1 MKVTQEKLPESQI
14 GLNIE
19 IAPEASRNAYEKM
32 VQNLSRSS
40 NIPGFRK
47 GKVPR
52 QVLLQRIGNERI
64 KAAALEELIQKSL
77 QDAIEQESIEALGQ
91 PNLRSNF
98 EELLGQY
105 NPGDA
110 FTFSVSVDV
119 PPAIEL
125 ADYSSL
131 SVKAEEVAYQSE
143 KVDDFI
149 EQQRSQKADLIPV
162 EDRPAEMGDVAFVDF
177 KGTLAAEG
185 EEGKEIEGG
194 SATNFEVEIAEGK
207 LIPGMVEG
215 IVGMKPEET
224 KEVEVRFPEDY
235 PQEDLAGKPAVF
247 SITLNELKTKEL
259 PELDDDFAQEVSNEE
274 FETMAAYRESLEKQF
289 KEQAENQ
296 TKSNINAAIADA
308 LLEQNT
314 IDLPESLVQEEVT
327 NVLTKTLMQM
337 QQMGLDV
344 RQLFNSDNIPMLRD
358 NARPE
363 AIANLKKSLIIK
375 EIGQKQGL
383 EPDEAAI
390 NAKIAEIRPQLA
402 GQEVDEDR
410 LNTMVTEDLLSEN
423 VYGFL
428 RDKVNVELVPE
439 GSLSKE
445 SETDIESE
453 VETAEFEVV
462 ADSES
467 EVETAEVEAIA
478 DSESE

>member
-1 MKVTQEKLPESQI
+1 MKVTQERLPESQV

-19 IAPEASRNAYEKM
+19 IAPEASRSAYEKM

-52 QVLLQRIGNERI
+52 RVLLQRIGHDRI

-98 EELLGQY
+98 EELLGEY
-105 NPGDA
+105 TPGDA
-110 FTFSVSVDV
+110 FSFSIAVDV
-119 PPAIEL
+119 PPLLEL
-125 ADYSSL
+125 ADYSNL
-131 SVKAEEVAYQSE
+131 SVTAEEVVYQPE
-143 KVDDFI
+143 KVDEFI
-149 EQQRSQKADLIPV
+149 EQRREQKADLVPV

-177 KGTLAAEG
+177 KGTLTAEG

-194 SATNFEVEIAEGK
+194 SATNFQVEIAEGK

-224 KEVEVRFPEDY
+224 KDVAVTFPEDY

-259 PELDDDFAQEVSNEE
+259 PELDDDFAQDVSDDQ
-274 FETMAAYRESLEKQF
+274 FETFAAYKESLEKQF
-289 KEQAENQ
+289 KEQAEDKTNG
-296 TKSNINAAIADA
+296 NINTAIADL

-314 IDLPESLVQEEVT
+314 VDLPESLVQEEVT

-344 RQLFNSDNIPMLRD
+344 RQLFNSDNVPMLRD

-363 AIANLKKSLIIK
+363 AVGNLQKSLILK
-375 EIGQKQGL
+375 EIASKENL

-390 NAKIAEIRPQLA
+390 NAKIAEIRPELA
-402 GQEVDEDR
+402 EQEVDEER
-410 LNTMVTEDLLSEN
+410 LLEMVTSDLLTEN
-423 VYGFL
+423 TYGFL
-428 RDKVNVELVPE
+428 REKAQVELVPE
-439 GSLSKE
+439 GSLAE
-445 SETDIESE
+445 SADDAEDVDLESADAE
-453 VETAEFEVV
+453 VETVDVEVV
-462 ADSES
+462 TDSE
-467 EVETAEVEAIA
+467 
-478 DSESE
+478 

>member
-1 MKVTQEKLPESQI
+1 MKVTQERLPESQV

-19 IAPEASRNAYEKM
+19 IPPEASRSAYEKM
-32 VQNLSRSS
+32 VQNLTRST

-52 QVLLQRIGNERI
+52 RILLQRIGNERI

-77 QDAIEQESIEALGQ
+77 QDAIEQESIKALGQ
-91 PNLRSNF
+91 PDLRSNF
-98 EELLGQY
+98 EELLSQY

-110 FTFSVSVDV
+110 FSFTIAVDV
-119 PPAIEL
+119 PPTLEL

-131 SVKAEEVAYQSE
+131 SIKAEEIVYQPE
-143 KVDDFI
+143 KVDEYI
-149 EQQRSQKADLIPV
+149 EQQRSQKADLVPV

-177 KGTLAAEG
+177 KGILPES
-185 EEGKEIEGG
+185 ENKEIEGG

-224 KEVEVRFPEDY
+224 KDVEVTFPEDY

-259 PELDDDFAQEVSNEE
+259 PALDDDFAQEVSDDE
-274 FETMAAYRESLEKQF
+274 FDTFAAYKESLEKQF
-289 KEQAENQ
+289 KEQAEDKTN
-296 TKSNINAAIADA
+296 SNINSAIADA

-314 IDLPESLVQEEVT
+314 VDLPESLVQDEVT

-344 RQLFNSDNIPMLRD
+344 KQLFNSDNVPMLRD

-363 AIANLKKSLIIK
+363 AVTNLQKSLILEEIARK
-375 EIGQKQGL
+375 ENL

-390 NAKIAEIRPQLA
+390 NAKIAEIRPQLT
-402 GQEVDEDR
+402 GQEVDEER
-410 LNTMVTEDLLSEN
+410 LLSMVTEDLLSEN
-423 VYGFL
+423 TYKFL
-428 RDKVNVELVPE
+428 RDKAQIELVLE
-439 GSLSKE
+439 GSLKE
-445 SETDIESE
+445 SEDD
-453 VETAEFEVV
+453 VENDEE
-462 ADSES
+462 
-467 EVETAEVEAIA
+467 EVETAEVEVVA
-478 DSESE
+478 DA

>member
-1 MKVTQEKLPESQI
+1 MKVTQERLPESQL

-19 IAPEASRNAYEKM
+19 IAPDASRSAYEKM

-110 FTFSVSVDV
+110 ITFSIAVDV
-119 PPAIEL
+119 PPTVEL
-125 ADYSSL
+125 NDYSNL
-131 SVKAEEVAYQSE
+131 NVKAEEVVYKPE
-143 KVDDFI
+143 KVDEFI
-149 EQQRSQKADLIPV
+149 EQQREKKADLVPV
-162 EDRPAEMGDVAFVDF
+162 EDRSAQMGDVAFVDF
-177 KGTLAAEG
+177 KGILTE

-194 SATNFEVEIAEGK
+194 SATNFQVEMVEGK

-215 IVGMKPEET
+215 MVGMKPEET
-224 KEVEVRFPEDY
+224 KEVDVTFPEDY
-235 PQEDLAGKPAVF
+235 PQEDLAGKPARF

-259 PELDDDFAQEVSNEE
+259 PELDDDFAQEVSDDE
-274 FETMAAYRESLEKQF
+274 FETMAAYRESIEKQF

-296 TKSNINAAIADA
+296 TKNNINNAIAEA
-308 LLEQNT
+308 LLEQNK

-344 RQLFNSDNIPMLRD
+344 RQLFNSDNVPMLRD
-358 NARPE
+358 NAKPE
-363 AIANLKKSLIIK
+363 ATTNLNKSLIIK
-375 EIGQKQGL
+375 EIAKKENL
-383 EPDEAAI
+383 EPDQTAI
-390 NAKIAEIRPQLA
+390 DAKITEIRPELA

-410 LNTMVTEDLLSEN
+410 LLQMVTEDLLSEN
-423 VYGFL
+423 TYNWL
-428 RDKVNVELVPE
+428 RDKAKVELVPE
-439 GSLSKE
+439 GSLSE
-445 SETDIESE
+445 DQ
-453 VETAEFEVV
+453 AEDK
-462 ADSES
+462 DSDE
-467 EVETAEVEAIA
+467 EIETAEVEVV
-478 DSESE
+478 SEGE

>member
-1 MKVTQEKLPESQI
+1 MKVTQERLPESQV

-19 IAPEASRNAYEKM
+19 IAPEASRSAYEKM

-52 QVLLQRIGNERI
+52 QVLLQRIGNQRI

-77 QDAIEQESIEALGQ
+77 QEVIEQEAIEALGQ

-98 EELLGQY
+98 EELLEQY

-110 FTFSVSVDV
+110 ITFSVAVDV
-119 PPAIEL
+119 PPAVEL
-125 ADYSSL
+125 SEYSGL
-131 SVKAEEVAYQSE
+131 SVKAEEIVYQPE
-143 KVDDFI
+143 KVDEFI
-149 EQQRSQKADLIPV
+149 EQRRAQKADLVPV

-177 KGTLAAEG
+177 KGTLSAEG

-194 SATNFEVEIAEGK
+194 SATNFQVELVEGK

-215 IVGMKPEET
+215 IAGMKPEET
-224 KEVEVRFPEDY
+224 KEVSVTFPEDY

-259 PELDDDFAQEVSNEE
+259 PELDDDFAQEISDDE
-274 FETMAAYRESLEKQF
+274 FETFAAYKESIEKQF
-289 KEQAENQ
+289 QEQAENQ
-296 TKSNINAAIADA
+296 TKENINNAIAEL

-314 IDLPESLVQEEVT
+314 LELPDSLVQEEVT

-363 AIANLKKSLIIK
+363 AVTNLKKSLILK
-375 EIGQKQGL
+375 EIAKQEGL
-383 EPDEAAI
+383 EPEREAI
-390 NAKIAEIRPQLA
+390 DAKIAEIRPQLA
-402 GQEVDEDR
+402 GQEVDEER
-410 LNTMVTEDLLSEN
+410 LQEMVTEDLLREN
-423 VYGFL
+423 TYDFL
-428 RDKVNVELVPE
+428 REKVSVELVPE
-439 GSLSKE
+439 GSLSE
-445 SETDIESE
+445 
-453 VETAEFEVV
+453 AEAE
-462 ADSES
+462 AEAEAELDDSEA
-467 EVETAEVEAIA
+467 VETAEVEVVT
-478 DSESE
+478 DPE

>member
-1 MKVTQEKLPESQI
+1 MKVTQERLPESQL

-19 IAPEASRNAYEKM
+19 IAPEASRSAYEKM
-32 VQNLSRSS
+32 VQSLSRSS

-105 NPGDA
+105 NPGDT
-110 FTFSVSVDV
+110 FTFSIAVDV
-119 PPAIEL
+119 PPSIEL
-125 ADYSSL
+125 ADYGSL
-131 SVKAEEVAYQSE
+131 SVKAEEIVYQPE
-143 KVDDFI
+143 KVDEFI
-149 EQQRSQKADLIPV
+149 EQRREQKADLVPV
-162 EDRPAEMGDVAFVDF
+162 EDRAAEMGDVAFVDF
-177 KGTLAAEG
+177 KGTLTAEG
-185 EEGKEIEGG
+185 QEGEEIEGG
-194 SATNFEVEIAEGK
+194 SATNFQVELVEGK

-224 KEVEVRFPEDY
+224 KEVAVTFPEDY

-259 PELDDDFAQEVSNEE
+259 PELDDDFAQDVTDEE
-274 FETMAAYRESLEKQF
+274 FETIAAYRESLEKRF
-289 KEQAENQ
+289 KEQAQDQ
-296 TKSNINAAIADA
+296 TNNNINDAISDA

-344 RQLFNSDNIPMLRD
+344 KQLFNSDNVPMLRD

-363 AIANLKKSLIIK
+363 ALTNLKKSLIIK
-375 EIGQKQGL
+375 EIAKKEGL
-383 EPDEAAI
+383 EPDRAAI
-390 NAKIAEIRPQLA
+390 EAKIAEIRPQLT

-410 LNTMVTEDLLSEN
+410 LNEMVTQDLLSEN
-423 VYGFL
+423 TFKWL
-428 RDKVNVELVPE
+428 RDKAQVELVPE
-439 GSLSKE
+439 GSLSDE
-445 SETDIESE
+445 ADTDEAI
-453 VETAEFEVV
+453 
-462 ADSES
+462 
-467 EVETAEVEAIA
+467 ETAEVEVVE
-478 DSESE
+478 DSE

>member
-1 MKVTQEKLPESQI
+1 MKVTQERLPESQL

-52 QVLLQRIGNERI
+52 QVLLQRIGRERI

-77 QDAIEQESIEALGQ
+77 QTAIEQEAIEALGQ
-91 PNLRSNF
+91 PNLRSDF

-110 FTFSVSVDV
+110 ITFSVAVDV
-119 PPAIEL
+119 PPTIEL
-125 ADYSSL
+125 ADYSNL
-131 SVKAEEVAYQSE
+131 SVKAEEIVYQPE

-149 EQQRSQKADLIPV
+149 EQRRLQKADLVPV
-162 EDRPAEMGDVAFVDF
+162 EERAAEMGDIAFVDF
-177 KGTLAAEG
+177 KGTLTAEG

-194 SATNFEVEIAEGK
+194 SATNFQVEIAEGK

-224 KEVEVRFPEDY
+224 KEVAVTFPEDY

-259 PELDDDFAQEVSNEE
+259 PDLDDDFAQEVSNEE
-274 FETMAAYRESLEKQF
+274 FETMDAYRESLVKQF
-289 KEQAENQ
+289 QERAENQ
-296 TKSNINAAIADA
+296 TKNNINAAIALA
-308 LLEQNT
+308 LIEENT
-314 IDLPESLVQEEVT
+314 IDLPESLIQEEVT
-327 NVLTKTLMQM
+327 NILTKTLMQM

-363 AIANLKKSLIIK
+363 AVENLKKTLIIR
-375 EIGQKQGL
+375 EIAKQQGL
-383 EPDEAAI
+383 EPDQTAI

-410 LNTMVTEDLLSEN
+410 LVEMVTDDLLSEN
-423 VYGFL
+423 TYNWL
-428 RDKVNVELVPE
+428 REQAQVELVPE
-439 GSLSKE
+439 GSLSE
-445 SETDIESE
+445 AEPETDTEEEI
-453 VETAEFEVV
+453 
-462 ADSES
+462 
-467 EVETAEVEAIA
+467 ETAEVEVVT
-478 DSESE
+478 DSE

>member
-1 MKVTQEKLPESQI
+1 MKVTQERLPESQV

-19 IAPEASRNAYEKM
+19 IAPEASRSAYEKM

-91 PNLRSNF
+91 PNLRSDF
-98 EELLGQY
+98 EELLGAY

-110 FTFSVSVDV
+110 LTFSVAVDV
-119 PPAIEL
+119 PPTVEL
-125 ADYSSL
+125 ADYSNL
-131 SVKAEEVAYQSE
+131 SVKAEEIVYQPE

-149 EQQRSQKADLIPV
+149 EQRRAQKADLVPV
-162 EDRPAEMGDVAFVDF
+162 EDRPAQMGDEAFIDF
-177 KGTLAAEG
+177 KGTLRAEG

-194 SATNFEVEIAEGK
+194 SATNFQVEMAEGK
-207 LIPGMVEG
+207 LIPGMIEG

-224 KEVEVRFPEDY
+224 KEVEVTFPEDY
-235 PQEDLAGKPAVF
+235 PQDDLAGKPAVF

-259 PELDDDFAQEVSNEE
+259 PELDDDFAQEVSDDE
-274 FETMAAYRESLEKQF
+274 FETFAAYKESVEKQF
-289 KEQAENQ
+289 KEQAQEQ
-296 TKSNINAAIADA
+296 TKNNINNAIADA

-314 IDLPESLVQEEVT
+314 LDLPESLVQEEVT

-344 RQLFNSDNIPMLRD
+344 RQLFNSDNVPMLRD

-363 AIANLKKSLIIK
+363 AVTNLQKSLIISEIAQK
-375 EIGQKQGL
+375 EGL
-383 EPDEAAI
+383 EPDQAAI
-390 NAKIAEIRPQLA
+390 DAKIAEIRPQLA
-402 GQEVDEDR
+402 GQEVDEER
-410 LNTMVTEDLLSEN
+410 LLSMVTSDLQDEN
-423 VYGFL
+423 TFGFL
-428 RDKVNVELVPE
+428 REKAQVELVPE
-439 GSLSKE
+439 GSL
-445 SETDIESE
+445 
-453 VETAEFEVV
+453 AEAE

-467 EVETAEVEAIA
+467 EEEVETAEVEVLP
-478 DSESE
+478 DSE

>member
-1 MKVTQEKLPESQI
+1 MKVTQERLAESQVA
-14 GLNIE
+14 LNIE

-77 QDAIEQESIEALGQ
+77 KDAIEQESIEALGQ
-91 PNLRSNF
+91 PDLRSNF
-98 EELLGQY
+98 EELLEQY

-110 FTFSVSVDV
+110 ITFSVAVDV
-119 PPAIEL
+119 PPSLEL
-125 ADYSSL
+125 EDYNNL
-131 SVKAEEVAYQSE
+131 SVKAEEIAYQPE

-149 EQQRSQKADLIPV
+149 KQQQEQKADLVPV
-162 EDRPAEMGDVAFVDF
+162 EDRPARMGDVAFIDF
-177 KGTLAAEG
+177 KGTLRSEG

-215 IVGMKPEET
+215 IVDMKPEET
-224 KEVEVRFPEDY
+224 KEVEVTFPEDY

-247 SITLNELKTKEL
+247 SITLNELKAKEL
-259 PELDDDFAQEVSNEE
+259 PELDDDFAQDVSEDE
-274 FETMAAYRESLEKQF
+274 YETFAAYKESIEKQF
-289 KEQAENQ
+289 KEQAQDQ
-296 TKSNINAAIADA
+296 TKNNINNAIADA
-308 LLEQNT
+308 LLEQNNV
-314 IDLPESLVQEEVT
+314 DLPDSLVQEEVT

-344 RQLFNSDNIPMLRD
+344 RQLFNSDNVPMLRD

-363 AIANLKKSLIIK
+363 AVTNLKKSLILK
-375 EIGQKQGL
+375 EIAQKEGL

-390 NAKIAEIRPQLA
+390 NAKIEEIRPQLA

-410 LNTMVTEDLLSEN
+410 LLQMVTEDLLSEN
-423 VYGFL
+423 TYNFL
-428 RDKVNVELVPE
+428 REKATVELVAE
-439 GSLSKE
+439 GSLSE
-445 SETDIESE
+445 SESEAPSDTEDESE
-453 VETAEFEVV
+453 
-462 ADSES
+462 
-467 EVETAEVEAIA
+467 EVETAEVEVVS
-478 DSESE
+478 DSE

>member
-1 MKVTQEKLPESQI
+1 MKVTQEKLPESQL

-19 IAPEASRNAYEKM
+19 IAPDASRNAYEKM

-77 QDAIEQESIEALGQ
+77 QDAIEQESIDALGQ

-98 EELLGQY
+98 DELLGQY

-110 FTFSVSVDV
+110 ITFSVAVDV
-119 PPAIEL
+119 PPTVEL
-125 ADYSSL
+125 ADYSNL
-131 SVKAEEVAYQSE
+131 SVKAEEVLYKPE
-143 KVDDFI
+143 KVDEFI
-149 EQQRSQKADLIPV
+149 EQRREQKADLVPV
-162 EDRPAEMGDVAFVDF
+162 EDRTAVMGDIAFVDF
-177 KGTLAAEG
+177 KGILTGE

-194 SATNFEVEIAEGK
+194 SATNFQVEMVEGK

-215 IVGMKPEET
+215 MVGMKPDET
-224 KEVEVRFPEDY
+224 KEVDVTFPDDY
-235 PQEDLAGKPAVF
+235 PQEDLAGKAARF

-259 PELDDDFAQEVSNEE
+259 PELDDDFAQDISDDE
-274 FETMAAYRESLEKQF
+274 FETMAAYRESIEKQF

-308 LLEQNT
+308 LLEQNK
-314 IDLPESLVQEEVT
+314 IDLPESLVQDEVT

-344 RQLFNSDNIPMLRD
+344 RQLFNSDNVPMLRD

-363 AIANLKKSLIIK
+363 ATTNLNKSLIIK
-375 EIGQKQGL
+375 EIAKRENL
-383 EPDEAAI
+383 EPDRAAI
-390 NAKIAEIRPQLA
+390 DAKIAEIRPELA
-402 GQEVDEDR
+402 GQEVDEER
-410 LNTMVTEDLLSEN
+410 LLKMVTEDLLSEN
-423 VYGFL
+423 TFNWL
-428 RDKVNVELVPE
+428 QEKASIELVPE
-439 GSLSKE
+439 GSLSEK
-445 SETDIESE
+445 
-453 VETAEFEVV
+453 AEE
-462 ADSES
+462 AENDE
-467 EVETAEVEAIA
+467 EVETAEVEVV
-478 DSESE
+478 SEEE

>member
-1 MKVTQEKLPESQI
+1 MKVTQERLPESQV

-19 IAPEASRNAYEKM
+19 IAPEASRSAYEKM

-52 QVLLQRIGNERI
+52 RILLQRIGVDRI

-110 FTFSVSVDV
+110 LSFSIAVDV
-119 PPAIEL
+119 PPTLEL
-125 ADYSSL
+125 ADYNNL
-131 SVKAEEVAYQSE
+131 SVTAEEIVYQPE
-143 KVDDFI
+143 KVDEFI
-149 EQQRSQKADLIPV
+149 EQSREQKADLVPV

-194 SATNFEVEIAEGK
+194 SATNFQVEIAEGK

-224 KEVEVRFPEDY
+224 KDVAVTFPEDY

-259 PELDDDFAQEVSNEE
+259 PELDDDFAQEVSDDE
-274 FETMAAYRESLEKQF
+274 FETFAAYKESLEKQF
-289 KEQAENQ
+289 KEQAEDKTNN
-296 TKSNINAAIADA
+296 NINAAIADL

-314 IDLPESLVQEEVT
+314 VDLPESLVQEEVT
-327 NVLTKTLMQM
+327 SVLTKTLMQM

-344 RQLFNSDNIPMLRD
+344 KQLFNSDNVPMLRD

-363 AIANLKKSLIIK
+363 AVSNLQKSLILK
-375 EIGQKQGL
+375 EIASKENL

-390 NAKIAEIRPQLA
+390 NAKIAEIRPELA

-410 LNTMVTEDLLSEN
+410 LLEMVTEDLLSQN
-423 VYGFL
+423 TYRFL
-428 RDKVNVELVPE
+428 REKAQIELVPE
-439 GSLSKE
+439 GSLAE
-445 SETDIESE
+445 SEAETIDAEDADAEGEAVE
-453 VETAEFEVV
+453 VEVV
-462 ADSES
+462 ADPE
-467 EVETAEVEAIA
+467 
-478 DSESE
+478 

>member
-1 MKVTQEKLPESQI
+1 MKVTQERLPESQVA
-14 GLNIE
+14 LNIE

-52 QVLLQRIGNERI
+52 RVLLQRIGNERI

-77 QDAIEQESIEALGQ
+77 TDAIEQESIPALGQ
-91 PNLRSNF
+91 PDLRSNF
-98 EELLGQY
+98 EELLDRY

-110 FTFSVSVDV
+110 ITFSVAVDV
-119 PPAIEL
+119 PPNLEL
-125 ADYSSL
+125 EDYNNL
-131 SVKAEEVAYQSE
+131 SIKAEEIAYQSE

-149 EQQRSQKADLIPV
+149 KQQQEQKADLVPV

-177 KGTLAAEG
+177 KGTLRSEG

-194 SATNFEVEIAEGK
+194 SATNFQVEITEGK

-224 KEVEVRFPEDY
+224 KEVEVTFPEDY

-247 SITLNELKTKEL
+247 SITLNELKAKEL
-259 PELDDDFAQEVSNEE
+259 PELDDDFAQEVSDDEY
-274 FETMAAYRESLEKQF
+274 ETFAAYKESIEKQF
-289 KEQAENQ
+289 REQAESQ
-296 TKSNINAAIADA
+296 TKNNINNAIADA
-308 LLEQNT
+308 LLEQNNV
-314 IDLPESLVQEEVT
+314 DLPDSLVQEEVT

-344 RQLFNSDNIPMLRD
+344 RQLFNSDNVPMLRD

-363 AIANLKKSLIIK
+363 AVTNLQKSLILK
-375 EIGQKQGL
+375 EIAKKEGL

-390 NAKIAEIRPQLA
+390 NAKIEEIRPQLA

-410 LNTMVTEDLLSEN
+410 LQQMVTEDLLSEN
-423 VYGFL
+423 TYGFL
-428 RDKVNVELVPE
+428 REKAQVELVPE
-439 GSLSKE
+439 GSMSEPEAE
-445 SETDIESE
+445 SESD
-453 VETAEFEVV
+453 
-462 ADSES
+462 ES
-467 EVETAEVEAIA
+467 EVETAEVEVVS
-478 DSESE
+478 DSE

>member
-1 MKVTQEKLPESQI
+1 MKVTQERLPESQV

-19 IAPEASRNAYEKM
+19 IAPEASRSAYEKT

-77 QDAIEQESIEALGQ
+77 QDAIEQEAIEALGQ
-91 PNLRSNF
+91 PNLRSGF

-110 FTFSVSVDV
+110 FTFSVAVDV
-119 PPAIEL
+119 PPTLEL
-125 ADYSSL
+125 ADYSNL
-131 SVKAEEVAYQSE
+131 KVTAEEITYQPE
-143 KVDDFI
+143 KVDEFI
-149 EQQRSQKADLIPV
+149 QQRRSQQADLVPV
-162 EDRPAEMGDVAFVDF
+162 ENRSAEMGDVAFVDF
-177 KGTLAAEG
+177 KGTLTGEG
-185 EEGKEIEGG
+185 EGKEIEGG
-194 SATNFEVEIAEGK
+194 SAENFQVEIAEGK

-224 KEVEVRFPEDY
+224 KDVEVTFPEDY

-259 PELDDDFAQEVSNEE
+259 PELDDDFAQDVSDDE
-274 FETMAAYRESLEKQF
+274 FETFAAYKESLEKQF
-289 KEQAENQ
+289 KEQAEEKTNN
-296 TKSNINAAIADA
+296 NINAAIADV

-314 IDLPESLVQEEVT
+314 VELPDALVQEEVT

-363 AIANLKKSLIIK
+363 AVTNLKKSLILK
-375 EIGQKQGL
+375 EIAKQEGL

-390 NAKIAEIRPQLA
+390 DAKIAEIRPQLT

-410 LNTMVTEDLLSEN
+410 LLQMVTEDLLSEN
-423 VYGFL
+423 TYNFL
-428 RDKVNVELVPE
+428 REKATVELVPE
-439 GSLSKE
+439 GSLAE
-445 SETDIESE
+445 SEAESE
-453 VETAEFEVV
+453 SEDAE
-462 ADSES
+462 
-467 EVETAEVEAIA
+467 EVETAEVEVVT
-478 DSESE
+478 DSE

>member
-1 MKVTQEKLPESQI
+1 MKVTQERLPESQVA
-14 GLNIE
+14 LNIE

-77 QDAIEQESIEALGQ
+77 KDAIEQESIEALGQ
-91 PNLRSNF
+91 PDLRSNF
-98 EELLGQY
+98 EELLEQY

-110 FTFSVSVDV
+110 ITFSVAVDV
-119 PPAIEL
+119 PPSLEL
-125 ADYSSL
+125 EDYNNL
-131 SVKAEEVAYQSE
+131 SVKAEEIAYQPE

-149 EQQRSQKADLIPV
+149 KQQQEQKADLVPV
-162 EDRPAEMGDVAFVDF
+162 EDRPAQMGDVAFVDF
-177 KGTLAAEG
+177 KGTLKSEG

-194 SATNFEVEIAEGK
+194 SATNFQVEIAEGK

-224 KEVEVRFPEDY
+224 KEVEVTFPEDY

-247 SITLNELKTKEL
+247 SITLNELKAKEL
-259 PELDDDFAQEVSNEE
+259 PELDDDFAQDVSDDEY
-274 FETMAAYRESLEKQF
+274 ETFAAYKESIEKQF
-289 KEQAENQ
+289 QEQAENQ
-296 TKSNINAAIADA
+296 TKNNINNAIADA
-308 LLEQNT
+308 LIEQNNV
-314 IDLPESLVQEEVT
+314 DLPDSLVQEEVT

-344 RQLFNSDNIPMLRD
+344 RQLFNSDNVPMLRD

-363 AIANLKKSLIIK
+363 AMTNLQKSLILK
-375 EIGQKQGL
+375 EIAQKEGL

-390 NAKIAEIRPQLA
+390 NAKIEEIRPQLT

-410 LNTMVTEDLLSEN
+410 LLQMVTEDLLSEN
-423 VYGFL
+423 TYNFL
-428 RDKVNVELVPE
+428 REKATVELVPE
-439 GSLSKE
+439 GSLSE
-445 SETDIESE
+445 SEAESDTE
-453 VETAEFEVV
+453 
-462 ADSES
+462 DSE
-467 EVETAEVEAIA
+467 EVETAEVEVVS
-478 DSESE
+478 DSE

>member
-1 MKVTQEKLPESQI
+1 MKVTQERLPESQV

-32 VQNLSRSS
+32 VQNLARSS

-52 QVLLQRIGNERI
+52 RILLQRIGNDRI

-77 QDAIEQESIEALGQ
+77 QDAIEQESIKALGQ

-98 EELLGQY
+98 DELLGQY

-110 FTFSVSVDV
+110 ISFSVAVDV
-119 PPAIEL
+119 SPSIEL
-125 ADYSSL
+125 ADYNNL
-131 SVKAEEVAYQSE
+131 SVKAEEIVYQPE

-149 EQQRSQKADLIPV
+149 NQRREEKADLVPV
-162 EDRPAEMGDVAFVDF
+162 EERTAQMGDVAFVDF
-177 KGTLAAEG
+177 KGILP
-185 EEGKEIEGG
+185 EEENKEIEGG
-194 SATNFEVEIAEGK
+194 SATNFQVEIAEGK

-224 KEVEVRFPEDY
+224 KDVSVTFPEDY

-259 PELDDDFAQEVSNEE
+259 PELDDDFAQDVSEDE
-274 FETMAAYRESLEKQF
+274 FDTFAAYQESVAKQF
-289 KEQAENQ
+289 KEQAEKQ
-296 TKSNINAAIADA
+296 TDNNINEAIAAA
-308 LLEQNT
+308 LMEQNQ

-327 NVLTKTLMQM
+327 SVLTKTLMQM

-363 AIANLKKSLIIK
+363 AILNLQKSLILQEIAKK
-375 EIGQKQGL
+375 EAL
-383 EPDEAAI
+383 EPKQAEI
-390 NAKIAEIRPQLA
+390 EAKISEIRPQLA
-402 GQEVDEDR
+402 GQEVDEER
-410 LNTMVTEDLLSEN
+410 LLEMVTSDLLTEN
-423 VYGFL
+423 TYKFL
-428 RDKVNVELVPE
+428 RDKAQIELVPE
-439 GSLSKE
+439 GSLKE
-445 SETDIESE
+445 AAEETIDSEAE
-453 VETAEFEVV
+453 VETVEVEVV
-462 ADSES
+462 ADSE
-467 EVETAEVEAIA
+467 
-478 DSESE
+478 

>member
-1 MKVTQEKLPESQI
+1 MKVTQERLPESQV

-77 QDAIEQESIEALGQ
+77 QEAIEQESIEALGQ
-91 PNLRSNF
+91 PNLRSDF

-110 FTFSVSVDV
+110 ITFSVAVDV
-119 PPAIEL
+119 PPTLEL
-125 ADYSSL
+125 ADYTSL
-131 SVKAEEVAYQSE
+131 SVKAEEVVYQPE

-149 EQQRSQKADLIPV
+149 EQRRQQKADLVPV
-162 EDRPAEMGDVAFVDF
+162 DDRPAQMGDVAFVDF
-177 KGTLAAEG
+177 KGTLTAVG

-194 SATNFEVEIAEGK
+194 SATNFQVELVEGK

-215 IVGMKPEET
+215 IAGMKPEET
-224 KEVEVRFPEDY
+224 KEVAVTFPDDY

-247 SITLNELKTKEL
+247 SITLNELKTQEL
-259 PELDDDFAQEVSNEE
+259 PELDDDFAQDVSDEE
-274 FETMAAYRESLEKQF
+274 FETMAAYRESLEQQF

-296 TKSNINAAIADA
+296 TKSNINEAIADA

-314 IDLPESLVQEEVT
+314 IDLPESKIQEEVT

-344 RQLFNSDNIPMLRD
+344 RKLFNSDNVPMLRD

-363 AIANLKKSLIIK
+363 AITNLKKSLIIQEIAKK
-375 EIGQKQGL
+375 EGL

-390 NAKIAEIRPQLA
+390 NAKIAEIRPELA
-402 GQEVDEDR
+402 GQEVDEER

-423 VYGFL
+423 TYNWL
-428 RDKVNVELVPE
+428 RDKAQVELVPE
-439 GSLSKE
+439 GSLSEDVEE
-445 SETDIESE
+445 SEDEEESDQQVETVE
-453 VETAEFEVV
+453 VEVV
-462 ADSES
+462 EDSE
-467 EVETAEVEAIA
+467 
-478 DSESE
+478 

>member
-1 MKVTQEKLPESQI
+1 MKVTQERLPESQV

-19 IAPEASRNAYEKM
+19 IAPEASRSAYEKM

-91 PNLRSNF
+91 PNLRSDF

-110 FTFSVSVDV
+110 ITFSVAVDV
-119 PPAIEL
+119 PPALEL
-125 ADYSSL
+125 SDYSNL
-131 SVKAEEVAYQSE
+131 NVKAEEIAYQPE
-143 KVDDFI
+143 KVDEFI
-149 EQQRSQKADLIPV
+149 EQRRAQKADLVPV
-162 EDRPAEMGDVAFVDF
+162 EDRAAQMGDVAFVDF
-177 KGTLAAEG
+177 KGTLTAEG

-194 SATNFEVEIAEGK
+194 SAENFQVEIAEGK

-224 KEVEVRFPEDY
+224 KDVEVTFPEDY

-259 PELDDDFAQEVSNEE
+259 PELDDDFAQEVSDDE
-274 FETMAAYRESLEKQF
+274 FETFAAYKESLEKQF
-289 KEQAENQ
+289 QEQAQEQ
-296 TKSNINAAIADA
+296 TKTNINAAIAEA

-314 IDLPESLVQEEVT
+314 IELPDSLVQEEVT

-344 RQLFNSDNIPMLRD
+344 RQLFNSDNVPMLRD

-363 AIANLKKSLIIK
+363 AVTNLQKSLIIK
-375 EIGQKQGL
+375 EIAKQENL
-383 EPDEAAI
+383 EPDQSAI
-390 NAKIAEIRPQLA
+390 DAKIEEIRPQLA

-410 LNTMVTEDLLSEN
+410 LLQMVTEDLLSEN
-423 VYGFL
+423 TYSFL
-428 RDKVNVELVPE
+428 RDKATIELVPE
-439 GSLSKE
+439 GSLSE
-445 SETDIESE
+445 SEENAEDSEETEDSE
-453 VETAEFEVV
+453 V
-462 ADSES
+462 
-467 EVETAEVEAIA
+467 VETAEVEVVS
-478 DSESE
+478 DSE

>member
-1 MKVTQEKLPESQI
+1 MKVTQERLPESQL

-52 QVLLQRIGNERI
+52 QVLLQRIGRERI

-77 QDAIEQESIEALGQ
+77 QAAIEQEAIEALGQ
-91 PNLRSNF
+91 PNLRSDF

-110 FTFSVSVDV
+110 ITFSVAVDV
-119 PPAIEL
+119 PPTIEL
-125 ADYSSL
+125 ADYTNL
-131 SVKAEEVAYQSE
+131 SVKAEEILYQPE

-149 EQQRSQKADLIPV
+149 EQRRLQKADLVPV
-162 EDRPAEMGDVAFVDF
+162 EDRAAEMGDIAFVDF
-177 KGTLAAEG
+177 KGTLTAEG

-194 SATNFEVEIAEGK
+194 SATNFQVELTEGK

-224 KEVEVRFPEDY
+224 KEVAVTFPEDY

-259 PELDDDFAQEVSNEE
+259 PDLDDDFAQEVSNEE
-274 FETMAAYRESLEKQF
+274 FETMDAYRESLVKQF
-289 KEQAENQ
+289 QERAENQ
-296 TKSNINAAIADA
+296 TNNNINSAIALA
-308 LLEQNT
+308 LIEQNT
-314 IDLPESLVQEEVT
+314 IDLPESLIQEEVT

-363 AIANLKKSLIIK
+363 ALENLKKTLIIK
-375 EIGQKQGL
+375 EIAKQQGL
-383 EPDEAAI
+383 EPDQTAI
-390 NAKIAEIRPQLA
+390 NAKIAEIRPQLT

-410 LNTMVTEDLLSEN
+410 LQAMVTEDLLSEN
-423 VYGFL
+423 TYKWL
-428 RDKVNVELVPE
+428 RDQVQVELVPE
-439 GSLSKE
+439 GSLSE
-445 SETDIESE
+445 AEAEAETDTEDIEEE
-453 VETAEFEVV
+453 VETVEAEVV
-462 ADSES
+462 TDSE
-467 EVETAEVEAIA
+467 
-478 DSESE
+478 